1 MKAIYKRELKSYFSS
16 VIGWIFIAATLLIS
30 GIFFVLYNLMQGYP
44 NMEPPIFYG
53 AMGLALLVPVLTMK
67 VMADE
72 RRQKTDQLIL
82 TSPVSLF
89 KVVMGKY
96 FALLTIFAIPV
107 LVICSY
113 PLILSIFGTVSF
125 KLAYT
130 TILGFFLYGAA
141 LIAIGVFIS
150 SITEMQIIAAIISIV
165 VMFLGFFMGTIT
177 GMISQEGNIATDI
190 LNAFYT
196 MGPLNDIMSGQIAL
210 SHIVYYVSIIALFLF
225 LTCQSV
231 QKRRWSASKTTIG
244 TSVFST
250 ITIAVVLVIVVFV
263 NLLATVVT
271 KHVPAATVDTTQ
283 NSVYSITDKTV
294 KMLKKLDKDIAI
306 YVLAAKGTME
316 RDGYKEYVVKT
327 LDRYQAASSH
337 IDVEY
342 KNTKTNP
349 NFFKDY
355 TSESP
360 TEGSLIVVNKKNK
373 KSKVIDF
380 NDIFEVDQQAAMYGQ
395 QSTPTAYDA
404 EGQIDSAIAYVQ
416 SDELFTIYQVEGH
429 KETLQDDS
437 MFGGMENLKDIIQK
451 HNCEIKTI
459 NLATKEAQSVIN
471 TDKCAALLLMGPQK
485 DYTKKDAELVKKY
498 LNEGGKVIASYENS
512 ISFNEDKP
520 NFNSIFE
527 AYNVKVEKG
536 VVAENDSNYYAAS
549 YSPYFAFAKG
559 SEGYASDL
567 PGMVFSPFSIG
578 LNKKDKN
585 NEDITYTA
593 LAPSTKSAVLKK
605 KPDKA
610 EVSTKEKGDVSG
622 PFDFVVSIEKNVA
635 ATKASSVGT
644 DQADNKK
651 AEILLFS
658 SVYSLF
664 DNADDSVSN
673 SDTQIVNNALDEYID
688 TDVENVTIPKKS
700 LQMTQLNVSAMAVR
714 ICMAIFVIVL
724 PVGLLA
730 FGIITWAVR
739 RKK

>member
-72 RRQKTDQLIL
+72 RRQKTDQLIM
-82 TSPVSLF
+82 TSPISLF

-96 FALLTIFAIPV
+96 LALLTIFAIPV
-107 LVICSY
+107 LVICTY
-113 PLILSIFGTVSF
+113 PVILSMFGTVSF
-125 KLAYT
+125 TLAYT

-150 SITEMQIIAAIISIV
+150 SITEMQIIAAIIGIV

-177 GMISQEGNIATDI
+177 GLISQEGNIVTDI

-196 MGPLNDIMSGQIAL
+196 MGPLNDIMAGQIAL
-210 SHIVYYVSIIALFLF
+210 NHIVYYVSIIVLFLF

-231 QKRRWSASKTTIG
+231 QKRRWSASKKTIG

-250 ITIAVVLVIVVFV
+250 FTIVIVLVLVVFV

-271 KHVPAATVDTTQ
+271 NNVSALTVDTTQ
-283 NSVYSITDKTV
+283 TKIYSITDKTE
-294 KMLKKLDKDIAI
+294 KMLSKLDKDITI

-316 RDGYKEYVVKT
+316 KDGYKDYVVKT
-327 LDRYQAASSH
+327 LKRYEAASSH
-337 IDVEY
+337 IKVEY

-349 NFFKDY
+349 NFFKEY

-360 TEGSLIVVNKKNK
+360 TEGSLIVVNKDNK
-373 KSKVIDF
+373 KSKVIDY
-380 NDIFEVDQQAAMYGQ
+380 NDIFEVDQTAAMYGQ
-395 QSTPTAYDA
+395 QSSPTAYDA

-416 SDELFTIYQVEGH
+416 SDEQYTIYQVEGH
-429 KETLQDDS
+429 KETVKDESL
-437 MFGGMENLKDIIQK
+437 FGEIKNLTEIIQK

-459 NLATKEAQSVIN
+459 NLATKEAQNVIN

-485 DYTKKDAELVKKY
+485 DYTKADAKLVKDY
-498 LNEGGKVIASYENS
+498 LEQGGKVIAAYENS
-512 ISFNEDKP
+512 ISFKEDKP

-527 AYNVKVEKG
+527 SYNIKVDSG
-536 VVAENDSNYYAAS
+536 VIAENDSNLYAAQ

-559 SEGYASDL
+559 AEGYAADL

-578 LNKKDKN
+578 LTKKDKKN
-585 NEDITYTA
+585 DELTYTA
-593 LAPSTKSAVLKK
+593 LAPSSNSAVLKK
-605 KPDKA
+605 HADTA
-610 EVSTKEKGDVSG
+610 EVPTKEKGDVSG
-622 PFDFVVSIEKNVA
+622 PFDFVVSVEKNVA
-635 ATKASSVGT
+635 ATEKSSTGT
-644 DQADNKK
+644 DKADTKK
-651 AEILLFS
+651 AQLLLFS
-658 SVYSLF
+658 SVYSLL
-664 DNADDSVSN
+664 DNADDSVSG
-673 SDTQIVNNALDEYID
+673 SDVQIVNNALDDYID
-688 TDVENVTIPKKS
+688 TDVANVTIPKKS
-700 LQMTQLNVSAMAVR
+700 LQMTQLTVSAMAVR
-714 ICMAIFVIVL
+714 ICMIIFVVLL
-724 PVGLLA
+724 PVCLLG
-730 FGIITWAVR
+730 FGIIRWAVR